1 MVSTKERRGRGRP
14 SFKPFDNPSLFALK
28 TTKASYSDESNILK
42 DSYPVGT
49 QHLPEEPL
57 CPKGRFSERVTDSA
71 VVKAKQS
78 HLDKFL
84 TPSPSTSLMI
94 A

>member
-1 MVSTKERRGRGRP
+1 MVSTIERRGRGRP
-14 SFKPFDNPSLFALK
+14 SFKPFDNPSLFAFK
-28 TTKASYSDESNILK
+28 TAKVSQSDESNILK
-42 DSYPVGT
+42 D
-49 QHLPEEPL
+49 
-57 CPKGRFSERVTDSA
+57 RFVTDSA